1 MSSALAKRT
10 QHLLKITL
18 VTAPLTINILQMA
31 LKWEEKVAAL
41 LILNL
46 KKWQLKILKT
56 LKMEAITYHL
66 LQQQLLQ

>member
-1 MSSALAKRT
+1 MSSALAKKT
-10 QHLLKITL
+10 QHHLKITL

-41 LILNL
+41 LILSL

>member
-1 MSSALAKRT
+1 MSSALAKKT
-10 QHLLKITL
+10 QHHLKIIL